1 MPYLMYFICCILHTS
16 NTPTLELLLVLKQNS
31 LICGLHSQMEWVE
44 EKVFGLVIECRDF
57 QDSLFRF
64 YFYLFTIL
72 FVMIYLERFI
82 GEITYLGIACLF

>member
-44 EKVFGLVIECRDF
+44 EKVLACHRVSGIQDF
-57 QDSLFRF
+57 FLGF

-82 GEITYLGIACLF
+82 G